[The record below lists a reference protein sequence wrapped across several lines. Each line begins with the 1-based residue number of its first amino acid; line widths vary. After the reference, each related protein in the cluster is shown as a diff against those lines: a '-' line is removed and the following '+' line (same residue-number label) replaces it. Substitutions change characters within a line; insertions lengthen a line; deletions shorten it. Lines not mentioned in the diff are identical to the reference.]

1 MSPQELRRRHW
12 RLNRW
17 LTASLLGLWFVVT
30 FGFSFF
36 ARDWDVRVLG
46 WPLPFWL
53 AAQGSLLVYLLIV
66 VIYAGV
72 MNRLD
77 RACGVAEPE
86 E

>member
-17 LTASLLGLWFVVT
+17 LTASLMVVWFVVT
-30 FGFSFF
+30 FVFSYF

-46 WPLPFWL
+46 WPLPFWM

-66 VIYAGV
+66 VVYAWF

-77 RACGVAEPE
+77 IACGVDEPE
-86 E
+86 D